1 LLRDLRY
8 AFAFAEFQ
16 GTHAMTMLSPYRV
29 LDLSDERGLLCGQL
43 LADMGADVIKVEP
56 PGGSPAREIG
66 PFLDDTPGPER
77 SLFWWSYNRNKRGIT
92 LDLERPAG
100 RELLKRLAARADFL
114 IESSTP
120 GRMEAAGLG
129 YGELEKINPALIY
142 VSITP
147 FGQDGPKALYADADL
162 ILMAASGPLVLTGDD
177 DRPPVRLSVPQAY
190 LHASS
195 DAAVAALV
203 AHHER
208 VRSGRGQ
215 HIDVA
220 AQASVAMATQSYVLA
235 APLGSPEAR
244 RISGGVKFAG
254 LELPLVWP
262 AKDGYI
268 AFTFLFGT
276 ALGVFTRKFMEY
288 VCAQGFCDEATRD
301 KDWIAYTE
309 LLFSGKEPV
318 SEFERVKK
326 LVAAFTASLTKS
338 ELLQLAV
345 ERGFLMTP
353 VTTIEEVVKSSQLQ
367 ARGYWQ
373 PMEHPE
379 CGRSIIYPGPFAKF
393 SATPIEY
400 RRRAPLVG
408 EHNREVLAEA
418 GVGAAELERLAREGV
433 V

>member
-1 LLRDLRY
+1 
-8 AFAFAEFQ
+8 
-16 GTHAMTMLSPYRV
+16 MTMLSPYRV
-29 LDLSDERGLLCGQL
+29 LDLSDERGPLCGQL

-56 PGGSPAREIG
+56 PGGAAARAIG
-66 PFLDDTPGPER
+66 PFLDDKPGPER
-77 SLFWWSYNRNKRGIT
+77 SLYWWSYNRNKRGIT

-114 IESSTP
+114 IESSAP
-120 GRMEAAGLG
+120 GRMAALGLG
-129 YGELEKINPALIY
+129 YGELAKINPALIY

-147 FGQDGPKALYADADL
+147 FGQDGPKAHYADADL
-162 ILMAASGPLVLTGDD
+162 ILMAAGGPLVLTGDD

-190 LHASS
+190 LHASV
-195 DAAVAALV
+195 DAAIAALA

-208 VRSGRGQ
+208 VRSGCGQ

-235 APLGSPEAR
+235 TPLGSPQAQ

-288 VCAQGFCDEATRD
+288 ICAQGFCDEATRD
-301 KDWIAYTE
+301 KNWIAYGE
-309 LLFSGKEPV
+309 MLFSGKEPL
-318 SEFERVKK
+318 SEFERIKK
-326 LVAAFTASLTKS
+326 LVAAFTSSLTKA

-353 VTTIEEVVKSSQLQ
+353 ITTIEEVVRSPQLES
-367 ARGYWQ
+367 RGYWQ
-373 PMEHPE
+373 SVEHPE
-379 CGRSIIYPGPFAKF
+379 CGRTIVYPGPFAKF
-393 SATPIEY
+393 SATPIQY
-400 RRRAPLVG
+400 LRRAPLVG
-408 EHNREVLAEA
+408 EHNREVLTEI
-418 GVGAAELERLAREGV
+418 GVDGAELERLAREGV